1 MRFKYE
7 FMSLT
12 QIGQVFGTTSHQAG
26 RWLAKIGLRTQ
37 GKQGLRPSK
46 EAFEGGFVK
55 DVPSRGQGY
64 VWAWHSEQTVTALE
78 DAGHRVCI
86 SPSNELLAAC
96 TLNGPFEH
104 RRNQQLG
111 FEIVNGDG
119 TVAVTVTGEQ
129 NALLLRRL
137 LNLADKHGVVSRVL
151 GNDQKP
157 VEVPGDDKPITADK
171 LA

>member
-26 RWLAKIGLRTQ
+26 RWLAKLGLRTQ

-46 EAFEGGFVK
+46 EAFEGGYVK

-64 VWAWHSEQTVTALE
+64 VWAWHSEKTVKALE
-78 DAGHRVCI
+78 NAGHRVCI

-96 TLNGPFEH
+96 TLNGPFQH
-104 RRNQQLG
+104 RRNQQAG
-111 FEIVNGDG
+111 FEIINGDG
-119 TVAVTVTGEQ
+119 TVAITVVGDQ
-129 NALLLRRL
+129 NARFLCDL
-137 LNLADKHGVVSRVL
+137 LNLAERRGVISRVL
-151 GNDQKP
+151 GGAVPP
-157 VEVPGDDKPITADK
+157 VTDGGENTITKGEAE
-171 LA
+171 